1 MRSAFLGLREQP
13 YFVSVGLVRCSVFEF
28 TLYAWLVFNTFFATF
43 CMQIRYNNVPY
54 VQFLADKG
62 GGNWIKQWKD
72 TLKFPGGDIQS
83 SRGAH
88 QYLDLIG
95 GVSN

>member
-1 MRSAFLGLREQP
+1 
-13 YFVSVGLVRCSVFEF
+13 
-28 TLYAWLVFNTFFATF
+28 LYAWLVFNTFFAAF

-88 QYLDLIG
+88 QYLDRIG